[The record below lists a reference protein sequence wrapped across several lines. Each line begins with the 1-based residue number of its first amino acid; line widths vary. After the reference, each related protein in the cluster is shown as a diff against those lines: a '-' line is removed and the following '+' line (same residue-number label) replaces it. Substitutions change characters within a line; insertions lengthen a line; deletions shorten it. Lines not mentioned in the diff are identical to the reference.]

1 MSFWR
6 GTTDVHGHVKAGAQ
20 VVAAA
25 LLAQARSSQAPS
37 SPSTTPTTPEQALEQ
52 VHRMLPGL
60 GDPTPVVLD
69 GSDAAVGQTIGQLQL
84 RSVALVGSHGAIDAA
99 TAVLTTRPP
108 TVLLGDETG

>member
-25 LLAQARSSQAPS
+25 LLAQARSQAPS
-37 SPSTTPTTPEQALEQ
+37 TTPTTPTTPEQALEQ